1 MIVTLTTDFGPS
13 SPYVAA
19 MKGVILSIASE
30 VRLVDLSHAVPPQD
44 VAHGAAVLEE
54 VAPFFPTGAIH
65 VAVVDPGVG
74 TDRRIVYAEIG
85 GQRFV
90 APDNG
95 LLGPLAAESPPTE
108 LREITNRDLFLP
120 EISATFHGR
129 DIMAPVA
136 AHLALG
142 VAAEQLGPPLQR
154 LVSLDAP
161 VAVIQSNAIRGTVR
175 MIDSFGNVISNIRGD
190 TLKSMPLDTTAT
202 ICCGG
207 QTVTGLFSVYADA
220 GDGQLIALI
229 GSAGYVELAVVG
241 GSAAARLGVCPGEP
255 FTIDYTDN

>member
-19 MKGVILSIASE
+19 MKGVILSIAPD

-54 VAPFFPTGAIH
+54 VAPFFPAGTIH

-74 TDRRIVYAEIG
+74 TERRIVYAEIG
-85 GQRFV
+85 NQRFV

-95 LLGPLAAESPPTE
+95 LLGLVAAETPPTE
-108 LREITNRDLFLP
+108 SREITNHDLFLP
-120 EISATFHGR
+120 KISATFHGR

-142 VAAEQLGPPLQR
+142 VAPQQLGPPLQR
-154 LVSLDAP
+154 LVSLNAP
-161 VAVIQSNAIRGTVR
+161 VAVIQSNAIRGAVR

-190 TLKSMPLDTTAT
+190 TLKSMPLDVTAT

-207 QTVTGLFSVYADA
+207 QTVAGFANVYADA
-220 GDGQLIALI
+220 SDGQLIALI
-229 GSAGYVELAVVG
+229 GSSGYVELAVVG
-241 GSAAARLGVCPGEP
+241 GSAAARSGVGPGEP
-255 FTIDYTDN
+255 FTLDYADN